1 MTASPASP
9 VVIVRVTDRRRVRP
23 DHVNVVCA
31 TDPGDKIEHFVRR
44 GLDVLDEFV
53 KS

>member
-1 MTASPASP
+1 MMACP
-9 VVIVRVTDRRRVRP
+9 VVIVGSGLPDRRRVRP

-44 GLDVLDEFV
+44 GLAVRDEFMY
-53 KS
+53 